1 MIDVSQWRASIGLW
15 NYCQAASSRPA
26 NGRHSHSFKAAVDSK
41 SGSTTSGEKTSKLP
55 AALSHIAFLLLLFHS
70 LSLLRHILMIPP
82 TGKQQLQLCTCIF
95 TGILLLGNCYQVQ
108 CTTGVTVTDTNYL
121 QSVVL
126 PGGSSSNLIYN
137 DLYLIVCL
145 RMLLLL
151 SGDIELNPGPVI
163 DDRPSRQLFAKCLKP
178 LVDWK
183 PFALC
188 LPGIKQPHVNIIEE
202 NAIAAIHR
210 IWLQVNPQASWVDVI
225 NALKQCEE
233 TKLAKDIE
241 HQMKEPSEE
250 IEDMEIID
258 LTDKAKSGKHNLNQ
272 PLVSTSKI
280 GTNDAPTSTP
290 VVSTVSSS
298 VSVIDKPVTSTTS
311 GKHTLNTT
319 LIN

>member
-55 AALSHIAFLLLLFHS
+55 AALSLIALLLLLFHS

-95 TGILLLGNCYQVQ
+95 TGILLLGNCYKVQ

-151 SGDIELNPGPVI
+151 SGDVELNPGPMI
-163 DDRPSRQLFAKCLKP
+163 DDGPDIFLLLQWLEP
-178 LVDWK
+178 LVDWQS
-183 PFALC
+183 FGLL
-188 LPGIKQPHVNIIEE
+188 LPGITQQDITTIEDFE
-202 NAIAAIHR
+202 IDTEQSKEGLFSK
-210 IWLQVNPQASWVDVI
+210 WLKKNPTATWRDVL
-225 NALKQCEE
+225 NAL
-233 TKLAKDIE
+233 TK
-241 HQMKEPSEE
+241 SEE
-250 IEDMEIID
+250 INLFQII
-258 LTDKAKSGKHNLNQ
+258 
-272 PLVSTSKI
+272 
-280 GTNDAPTSTP
+280 NDQLQVHQCTGGMITC
-290 VVSTVSSS
+290 TYMY
-298 VSVIDKPVTSTTS
+298 
-311 GKHTLNTT
+311 L
-319 LIN
+319 